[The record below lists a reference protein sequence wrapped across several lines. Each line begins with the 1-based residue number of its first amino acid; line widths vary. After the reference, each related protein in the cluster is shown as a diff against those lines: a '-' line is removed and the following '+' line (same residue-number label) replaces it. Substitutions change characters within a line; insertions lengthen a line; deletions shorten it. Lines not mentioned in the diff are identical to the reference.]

1 MRAWRTAMRNPRN
14 LALNILLIAFS
25 LLMLYPWLIALST
38 SIKATGES
46 GRNPGLIPEQIDLGK
61 FVDVFWAVDF
71 PRLAFNSLLITGSTI
86 VVVLVLASLAA
97 YAFARIDFIFKEL
110 IFLFFLVGLMLQG
123 VALMIPLFQ
132 VNLQLGLL
140 NTHAA
145 VVGPY
150 VALQM
155 PFSILILRG
164 FFQQLPKE
172 LEEAALIDGASRF
185 RVYRSVLLPL
195 TRPALATVAI
205 FVGLASWNDFLLPMI
220 MTQSTDMR
228 TLPLGLITFVQTSM
242 IVQQEQRF
250 AMLVMMTI
258 PVVILFLLLQRQFI
272 RGLTAGA
279 VKQ

>member
-1 MRAWRTAMRNPRN
+1 MRNPRN